1 MSDLESDERLSSVER
16 LDNPAILVSELWGG
30 ETALNA
36 AWREAFVKLAGTLSM
51 VRTAAV
57 PLTLHIQ
64 FQVAGNVWKP
74 DWEGVRL
81 GSYSS
86 AKDLLMAQATL
97 PENFEAN
104 RYALLVSRVLDVLDL
119 TDSWLAKKKRPGNS
133 DAARALMAP
142 YLFVPRFQ

>member
-1 MSDLESDERLSSVER
+1 M
-16 LDNPAILVSELWGG
+16 
-30 ETALNA
+30 
-36 AWREAFVKLAGTLSM
+36 
-51 VRTAAV
+51 

-142 YLFVPRFQ
+142 YLLVPRFQ